1 MEVGGDLF
9 RALSSIYDVVSREQF
24 PQKGPIID
32 VSLGS
37 SVHLWLEGRPKFVRQ
52 SLLQG
57 EPYISIGE
65 PYRGAFGKFLTVF
78 MVATD
83 SNSKKL
89 YLSQDQPRKN
99 SVFLVKISLISYS
112 HLLFSLC

>member
-9 RALSSIYDVVSREQF
+9 RAPSSIYDVVSREQF

-37 SVHLWLEGRPKFVRQ
+37 SVHLWLEGRPRFVRQ
-52 SLLQG
+52 SLLQ
-57 EPYISIGE
+57 GE

-89 YLSQDQPRKN
+89 YLSRDQPRKN
-99 SVFLVKISLISYS
+99 LVFLVKISLISYS

>member
-37 SVHLWLEGRPKFVRQ
+37 SVHLWLEGRPRFVG
-52 SLLQG
+52 SLYYK
-57 EPYISIGE
+57 E
-65 PYRGAFGKFLTVF
+65 
-78 MVATD
+78 
-83 SNSKKL
+83 
-89 YLSQDQPRKN
+89 
-99 SVFLVKISLISYS
+99 SLIEV
-112 HLLFSLC
+112 LLANS